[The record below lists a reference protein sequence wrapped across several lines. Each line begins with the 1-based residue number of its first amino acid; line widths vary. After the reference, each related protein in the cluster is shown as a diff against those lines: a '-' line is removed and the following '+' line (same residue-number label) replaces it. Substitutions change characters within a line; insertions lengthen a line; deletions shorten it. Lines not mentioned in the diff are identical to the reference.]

1 MYISDLIEDFL
12 EHLEIE
18 SGRSKRTIENYRL
31 YLERFLEISQEIL
44 NKDDIK
50 PEDIDRE
57 LLRKYRL
64 KLNRYGSSK
73 SDDNLKIITQTYHLI
88 ALRGFLKYLTRREIR
103 SLDPSLVE
111 LPHVVRK
118 QVTFLHF
125 DEVEDMLNQIDTST
139 ESGLRDRAIIELLY
153 SGGLRVSELVG
164 LNRDSINLDRR
175 EFMVR
180 GKGSKDR
187 PIFISQSA
195 ADRVRDYLDERTDS
209 LPALFLNNSHNMQ
222 TVDTS
227 GNYRRI
233 TARSVERIVEKYAR
247 MAGIT
252 KHVSPHT
259 LRHSFATDL
268 LMNGADLRSVQ
279 SLLGHADIST
289 TQIYTHVTDAHLR
302 EVHEKFHSETK

>member
-18 SGRSKRTIENYRL
+18 SGRSKKTIDNYRL

-44 NKDDIK
+44 NKDDLR
-50 PEDIDRE
+50 PEDISRE

-64 KLNRYGSSK
+64 KLNRYGSENGGE
-73 SDDNLKIITQTYHLI
+73 DLKTITQAYHLI
-88 ALRGFLKYLTRREIR
+88 ALRGFLKYLARREIK
-103 SLDPSLVE
+103 SLDPSLID
-111 LPHVVRK
+111 LPHVIRK

-125 DEVEDMLNQIDTST
+125 DEVEDILEQIDTST

-164 LNRDSINLDRR
+164 LDRGSINLERR

-195 ADRVRDYLDERTDS
+195 ADRVQDYLDARTDS
-209 LPALFLNNSHNMQ
+209 LPALFLNNSRNTQ

-247 MAGIT
+247 LAGIT

-279 SLLGHADIST
+279 SMLGHADIST
-289 TQIYTHVTDAHLR
+289 TQIYTHVTDAHLK
-302 EVHEKFHSETK
+302 EIHEKFHSETK

>member
-18 SGRSKRTIENYRL
+18 AGRSKKTIENYRL

-50 PEDIDRE
+50 ASDLDRE

-64 KLNRYGSSK
+64 RLNRYGSENGNE
-73 SDDNLKIITQTYHLI
+73 DLKVITQAYHLI
-88 ALRGFLKYLTRREIR
+88 ALRGFLKYLVRREIK

-111 LPHVVRK
+111 LPKVVRK

-125 DEVEDMLNQIDTST
+125 DEVEDMLNEIDLST

-153 SGGLRVSELVG
+153 SGGLRVSELIN
-164 LNRDSINLDRR
+164 LNRDSINLERR

-187 PIFISQSA
+187 PIFISEA
-195 ADRVRDYLDERTDS
+195 CADRVQDYLDARTDS
-209 LPALFLNNSHNMQ
+209 LPALFLNNSKNQ
-222 TVDTS
+222 QAVDQS
-227 GNYRRI
+227 GNFRRI

-247 MAGIT
+247 LAGIT

-268 LMNGADLRSVQ
+268 LMNGADIRSVQ
-279 SLLGHADIST
+279 SMLGHADIST
-289 TQIYTHVTDAHLR
+289 TQIYTHVTDAHLK
-302 EVHEKFHSETK
+302 EIHDKFHSETN